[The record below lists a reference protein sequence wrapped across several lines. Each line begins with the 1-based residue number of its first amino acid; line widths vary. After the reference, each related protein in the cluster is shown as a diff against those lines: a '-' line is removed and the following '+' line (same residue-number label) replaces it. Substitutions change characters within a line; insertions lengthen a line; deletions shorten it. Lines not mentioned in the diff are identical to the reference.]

1 MSESPDSHWI
11 AVQGISASVKFF
23 YLLYLI
29 VQNVD
34 ARCFPTQAFI
44 DFPLLLF
51 LSVSSLYYFHDLII
65 ILKNHLTRLF
75 NQNTKNGYIY
85 AVYLRQKNEENC
97 IFIAI
102 DPINKYMLKSFPMEK
117 SGCKMWEFRLILEG
131 WITLQAMTQE
141 FRWR

>member
-1 MSESPDSHWI
+1 MGREAGLPPAS
-11 AVQGISASVKFF
+11 SAKVYLLVLSSFIF

-29 VQNVD
+29 LHID
-34 ARCFPTQAFI
+34 ASDIET

-102 DPINKYMLKSFPMEK
+102 DPINKYMLKSLSVEK

-131 WITLQAMTQE
+131 WITFQTMTQE

>member
-1 MSESPDSHWI
+1 LSESPDSHWI
-11 AVQGISASVKFF
+11 AVQSISASVKFF
-23 YLLYLI
+23 YLLPFILYTSWKSF
-29 VQNVD
+29 
-34 ARCFPTQAFI
+34 RHQAF

-75 NQNTKNGYIY
+75 NQNAKNGYIY

-102 DPINKYMLKSFPMEK
+102 DPINKYMLKSLSVEK
-117 SGCKMWEFRLILEG
+117 SGCKMWEFRLISEG
-131 WITLQAMTQE
+131 WITLQTMTQE

>member
-1 MSESPDSHWI
+1 MGRESRLSLDSS
-11 AVQGISASVKFF
+11 AGVSASVKLF
-23 YLLYLI
+23 YLLPFI
-29 VQNVD
+29 PHVD

-75 NQNTKNGYIY
+75 NQNAKNGYIY

-102 DPINKYMLKSFPMEK
+102 DPINKYMLKSLSVEK

-131 WITLQAMTQE
+131 WITLQTMTQE
-141 FRWR
+141 FRLR

>member
-1 MSESPDSHWI
+1 MGREAGLPPAS
-11 AVQGISASVKFF
+11 SAKVYLLVLSSFIF

-29 VQNVD
+29 LHID
-34 ARCFPTQAFI
+34 ASDIET

-102 DPINKYMLKSFPMEK
+102 DPINKYMLKSLSVEK

-131 WITLQAMTQE
+131 WITLQTMTQE